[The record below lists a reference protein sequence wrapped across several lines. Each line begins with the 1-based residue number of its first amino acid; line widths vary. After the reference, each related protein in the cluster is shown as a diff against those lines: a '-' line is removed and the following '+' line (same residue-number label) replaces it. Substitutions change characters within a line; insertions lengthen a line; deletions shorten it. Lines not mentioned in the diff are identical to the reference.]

1 MTFEY
6 EFPRP
11 ALATDCVVFGFDGSA
26 LNVLLVKRGIEP
38 YINVYA
44 FPGGF
49 VHIDETVDECAR
61 RELYEETGVK
71 DVYMEQLYTFG
82 DIYRDPRGRVV
93 TVAYYALV
101 RSTDYF
107 PHGGTD
113 ASQAGWFKINELPP
127 LAFDH
132 KKILETAKQRIQNQ
146 IRYRPIGF
154 ELLDQKF
161 TMTQLQTLYEAV
173 LERKFDRRNFSSK
186 ILKTGVL
193 DILDEKVQNVAY
205 RAPRLMSFNR
215 ERYLQ
220 LTQEGFNFEI

>member
-1 MTFEY
+1 MAFEY

-82 DIYRDPRGRVV
+82 DIDRDPRGRVV

-113 ASQAGWFKINELPP
+113 ASQAGWFKMNQLPP

-132 KKILETAKQRIQNQ
+132 MEILKTAHQRLKNQ
-146 IRYRPIGF
+146 IRYRPVGF
-154 ELLDQKF
+154 ELLDLKF

-173 LERKFDRRNFSSK
+173 LEKKFDRRNFSSK

-193 DILDEKVQNVAY
+193 DVLDEKVQNTAY
-205 RAPRLMSFNR
+205 RAPRLLSFNR
-215 ERYLQ
+215 PKYQE
-220 LTQEGFNFEI
+220 LTEKGFNFEI

>member
-1 MTFEY
+1 MAFEY
-6 EFPRP
+6 EYQHP
-11 ALATDCVVFGFDGSA
+11 ALAADCVVFGFDGTA
-26 LNVLLVKRGIEP
+26 LNVLLIKRAIEP
-38 YINVYA
+38 YINCYA
-44 FPGGF
+44 LPGGF
-49 VHIDETVDECAR
+49 VHIDETIDNCAR
-61 RELYEETGVK
+61 RELYEETGLK

-82 DIYRDPRGRVV
+82 SINRDPRERVV
-93 TVAYYALV
+93 SVAYYALV

-113 ASQAGWFKINELPP
+113 ASQAGWFKINELPQ

-132 KKILETAKQRIQNQ
+132 LTILETAKRRIQGQ

-154 ELLDQKF
+154 ELLDLKF

-193 DILDEKVQNVAY
+193 DLLDEKVQNVAHL
-205 RAPRLMSFNR
+205 APRLMSFNR
-215 ERYLQ
+215 PKYQQ
-220 LTQEGFNFEI
+220 LTEKGFNFEI